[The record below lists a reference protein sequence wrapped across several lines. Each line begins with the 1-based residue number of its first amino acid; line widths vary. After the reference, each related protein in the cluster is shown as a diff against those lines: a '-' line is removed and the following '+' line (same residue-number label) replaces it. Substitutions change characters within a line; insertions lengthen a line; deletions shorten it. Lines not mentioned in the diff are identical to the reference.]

1 MPFAILLVDVPPSTN
16 PDDAGDA
23 DDVDG
28 NESGTGVQ
36 LSEVCLW

>member
-1 MPFAILLVDVPPSTN
+1 MPFAISLVDVPTSTN
-16 PDDAGDA
+16 P